1 MIYLDTNIFLRFLVV
16 PVTDQDRVWH
26 SQATTLMEG
35 IESGSVHATTSEM
48 VIHEVCYVLG
58 SRQQYGMEPVDIVER
73 VRAVLLFTGMRFDG
87 DEGGVFRAAL
97 DCWQSNPKLGF
108 SDSVIAARCERAGHE
123 LAAFDRHFAD
133 LPFLQHWRPET
144 TSTNAT

>member
-1 MIYLDTNIFLRFLVV
+1 
-16 PVTDQDRVWH
+16 
-26 SQATTLMEG
+26 MEG

-123 LAAFDRHFAD
+123 LATFDRHFAD
-133 LPFLQHWRPET
+133 LPFLQLWRPET
-144 TSTNAT
+144 TSTNET